1 MLHSTLSDVISR
13 NEYRSKLSKTQG
25 KDFDKAMR
33 DAKEILEQ
41 ELPNVFAL
49 LEERRY
55 APEQI
60 REDKQQSAFRNVK
73 SAQHWEVC
81 GDAHTTPYTCEDAS
95 MC

>member
-13 NEYRSKLSKTQG
+13 NEFRSRLSKTQG
-25 KDFDKAMR
+25 NAFDKAVR

-49 LEERRY
+49 LDVHRY

-60 REDKQQSAFRNVK
+60 RTDKQQSAFRNVK
-73 SAQHWEVC
+73 STQHWEVC